1 VALQPLDW
9 ALVLIPL
16 VVVVWISVKTQRHV
30 RSVADFLAAGR
41 VGGRYLVAN
50 ATGEIGMGAITIV
63 GIFEFY
69 YASGF
74 AMGWWK
80 QATMPIGLIIVLTGF
95 VIYRYRQSRVMTLAQ
110 FFERRYSKKFRIFMG
125 IMGWISGTLNYGLFP
140 IVATRFFVYFCG
152 FPRHFHIGPVQ
163 VLTEAVVMFILLGS
177 ALLFTLAGGQ
187 LTVMVADCMEGIIS
201 SIMYLIVCAVLL
213 SMFSWSQI
221 AATMSDTPPTKS
233 LLNPFDTM
241 GIKDFNI
248 WYVLI
253 GVAGMFYNVISWQG
267 GHAFRA
273 SAASPHEAKMG
284 GILAQW
290 RGQAK
295 GVMFL
300 VLAVCAYTYLHN
312 PQYHEG
318 AKWVNDA
325 VSQIP
330 DKETMRQ
337 MRVPLALSH
346 FLPLGIKGLF
356 ASIVLFAMLACDS
369 SYLHSWGSIF
379 AQDVVLP
386 FRKTHLTP
394 QAHIRLIR
402 WSIVLIAVFAYF
414 FGLTYRQTDYLL
426 MYQVLTATIFTGGAG
441 AAIVGGFYWKKGT
454 TAGAFAG
461 MITGSILACGGAIIQ
476 QFRTVPHVVSQS
488 GPHAA
493 SAWNAIHDLNGAWVS
508 FFAMVAAVLTYSIVS
523 VLTCREE
530 FDLDRALHRGKW
542 AVDESGNPLPEVSRP
557 PRSWKAILGIDSN
570 FTAGDKVIS
579 ISLFTWSM
587 SFFGVFIVVSIW
599 QLIWRWPTSWWANYW
614 CIVGIVIPLGVTLI
628 TTVWFTIGGVNDIRN
643 LFRSLAKARRN
654 EMDDGTVREQ
664 EGKVEAEDEARV

>member
-9 ALVLIPL
+9 TLVLIPL
-16 VVVVWISVKTQRHV
+16 VVVVWIAVKTQRHV
-30 RSVADFLAAGR
+30 KSVADFLAAGR
-41 VGGRYLVAN
+41 AGGRYLVAN

-63 GIFEFY
+63 GVFEVY

-74 AMGWWK
+74 SMGWWK
-80 QATMPIGLIIVLTGF
+80 QATMPIGLVITLTGY

-110 FFERRYSKKFRIFMG
+110 FFERRYSKNFRIFMG
-125 IMGWISGTLNYGLFP
+125 IMAWISGTLNYGLFP
-140 IVATRFFVYFCG
+140 IVATRFFIYYCD
-152 FPRHFHIGPVQ
+152 FPQYFHIGATP
-163 VLTEAVVMFILLGS
+163 VLTEAAMMLVLLGS
-177 ALLFTLAGGQ
+177 ALIFTLVGGQ

-201 SIMYLIVCAVLL
+201 NIMYLIVCAVLL
-213 SMFSWSQI
+213 TTFPWSQI
-221 AATMSDTPPTKS
+221 ASTMADTPPTKS

-284 GILAQW
+284 NILAQW
-290 RGQAK
+290 RGQAR

-312 PQYHEG
+312 PQYHDG
-318 AKWVNDA
+318 AQWVNNA
-325 VSQIP
+325 VARIH

-346 FLPLGIKGLF
+346 FLPAGIKGLF
-356 ASIVLFAMLACDS
+356 AAIVLFAMLACDS

-394 QAHIRLIR
+394 EAHIRLLR
-402 WSIVLIAVFAYF
+402 FSILFIAVFAYF
-414 FGLTYRQTDYLL
+414 FGLSYRQTDYLL

-441 AAIVGGFYWKKGT
+441 AAIVGGFYWRKGT
-454 TAGAFAG
+454 TAGAYAG
-461 MITGSILACGGAIIQ
+461 MITGSALACAGAIVQ
-476 QFRTVPHVVSQS
+476 QFAHAPGVIAYM
-488 GPHAA
+488 GPRVTN
-493 SAWNAIHDLNGAWVS
+493 AWDQIHGLNGAWVS
-508 FFAMVAAVLTYSIVS
+508 FFAMIAAVITYVGVS
-523 VLTCREE
+523 LLTCRQE

-542 AVDESGNPLPEVSRP
+542 AVDESGNPLPPVPKP
-557 PRSWKAILGIDSN
+557 PRSWKAILGIDPN
-570 FTAGDKVIS
+570 FTRGDKVIS

-587 SFFGVFIVVSIW
+587 SFFAVFIIVSVW
-599 QLIWRWPTSWWANYW
+599 QVFWRWPTQWWTNYW
-614 CIVGIVIPLGVTLI
+614 YIVGILIPLGVTFI
-628 TTVWFTIGGVNDIRN
+628 TTVWFTIGGIHDIRR
-643 LFRSLAKARRN
+643 LFRTLAQTGRN
-654 EMDDGTVREQ
+654 ELDDGTVRTDDA
-664 EGKVEAEDEARV
+664 KVEAEDEARV